1 MEENSEIPCL
11 TNMEKDVRN
20 MNKII
25 KKLNDGVSA
34 LTEDADK
41 LVLNFVNNDLKIN
54 ITEVVID
61 RTHRTSDPKKNK
73 KKSRSIIV
81 KFVW

>member
-1 MEENSEIPCL
+1 MEENS
-11 TNMEKDVRN
+11 D
-20 MNKII
+20 
-25 KKLNDGVSA
+25 
-34 LTEDADK
+34 EDADK